1 MKKAYERAKISFG
14 QKSKLQEGNRALLA
28 VRTMSKRAW
37 APSQLVEE
45 KEETLQLP
53 WLEHVSYLLLARSL
67 GKFDLKQCLLAWSP
81 TFPRTVTQR
90 QKRQLS
96 SISKMFPRRKT
107 SHASQISKEGERFI
121 LFFSCRRP
129 T

>member
-81 TFPRTVTQR
+81 TFPRTVSHTATE
-90 QKRQLS
+90 KTAVFNIENVSTEKNLT
-96 SISKMFPRRKT
+96 RK
-107 SHASQISKEGERFI
+107 SDFKGG
-121 LFFSCRRP
+121 
-129 T
+129 